1 MILIMLSQEMMEIP
15 IAIFETEE
23 DGREFL
29 SLIPGYQHVK
39 EVIEDFTYDYEMID
53 PKALPEYIEIEYKG
67 NRFPFTKFSF
77 SLEEEILVYSEEIPN
92 LSKPKQGFIVGNT
105 KVDAYVIPNAEVK
118 DYINERA
125 GAYQRFATVLK
136 DLGYM
141 ASRDFIGS
149 EDGEVVLCQKK
160 KGEPLHILTHL
171 NPEFVDFTKEMSDND
186 LKKWAKSLIKEI
198 NKMK

>member
-1 MILIMLSQEMMEIP
+1 MILITLSQEMVEIP

-29 SLIPGYQHVK
+29 SLIPGYQHVE

-53 PKALPEYIEIEYKG
+53 PKALPEYMEIEYKE

-77 SLEEEILVYSEEIPN
+77 SLEEEVLVYSQKIPN
-92 LSKPKQGFIVGNT
+92 LSKPKQGLIAGDT
-105 KVDAYVIPNAEVK
+105 KVDAYIVSNAEVK
-118 DYINERA
+118 DYISEREA
-125 GAYQRFATVLK
+125 VYQRFATILK

-141 ASRDFIGS
+141 ASRDFMGS

-160 KGEPLHILTHL
+160 KEEPAHILTLL
-171 NPEFVDFTKEMSDND
+171 NPEFVDFTKEMSDDD
-186 LKKWAKSLIKEI
+186 LKKWTKSLIKEI
-198 NKMK
+198 NQTK